1 MLLPPL
7 PPRPTPPHSGFRYS
21 LSLGKNSG
29 HWAGEL
35 RLDHL
40 HHHPITAT
48 LSASQVPSYNS
59 HWYICL
65 KEALHATFYPDL
77 HVTLS
82 KGKSDSTTEM
92 VLILRTFSHD
102 GLHFPWPKKQNKQ
115 TKTRKPQT
123 MVCHVVDVC
132 FTSENLMVVFKDFQK
147 LNLTANTLNG
157 GR

>member
-1 MLLPPL
+1 MLSPS
-7 PPRPTPPHSGFRYS
+7 SGFHNS
-21 LSLGKNSG
+21 LSLGKCRG

-65 KEALHATFYPDL
+65 EEALHATFYSDL

-82 KGKSDSTTEM
+82 KGKSDYTTEM
-92 VLILRTFSHD
+92 VLNLRIFSHD
-102 GLHFPWPKKQNKQ
+102 DLDFP
-115 TKTRKPQT
+115 
-123 MVCHVVDVC
+123 
-132 FTSENLMVVFKDFQK
+132 
-147 LNLTANTLNG
+147 
-157 GR
+157 